1 MEDNALMKMVSLKIY
16 NGVAW
21 LVKIESAYV
30 IFFPFSDGK
39 QPLFFT
45 IFTILLSEF
54 IEIIIAGYFA

>member
-30 IFFPFSDGK
+30 IFFPFADGK
-39 QPLFFT
+39 QPSFLRFYFPS
-45 IFTILLSEF
+45 LLKQ
-54 IEIIIAGYFA
+54 